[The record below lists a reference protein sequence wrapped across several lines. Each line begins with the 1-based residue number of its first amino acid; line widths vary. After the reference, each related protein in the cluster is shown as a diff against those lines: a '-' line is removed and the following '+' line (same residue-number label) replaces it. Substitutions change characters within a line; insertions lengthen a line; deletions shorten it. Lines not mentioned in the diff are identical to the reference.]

1 MFGIV
6 ATSQAQLARI
16 DRLSIGATFPG
27 PGRNSQEIQITKADK
42 VPEGNKEWLRSWA
55 VQSFLM
61 GIRKD

>member
-27 PGRNSQEIQITKADK
+27 PGRNSQELQISLNAGI
-42 VPEGNKEWLRSWA
+42 VPEGYKEWIRSWA
-55 VQSFLM
+55 VQCFLI
-61 GIRKD
+61 GKKD